1 MVRRSKQHLPLLE
14 QLYDHIHDV
23 FFTGVPALMDPPA
36 SSLQLAT
43 A

>member
-23 FFTGVPALMDPPA
+23 FFCPALMDPPA